1 MIFKFSYSYIITFF
15 RYKKFGDMYTLPYLF
30 IYLGAFSSCGKRE
43 LLTTAMH
50 WLLIALLLSLHSTAS
65 RHAGCIVA
73 AHSLSSCHVL
83 LSGARLQELQH
94 RGSLV
99 VVHRH

>member
-50 WLLIALLLSLHSTAS
+50 WLLIALLL
-65 RHAGCIVA
+65 VA
-73 AHSLSSCHVL
+73 QHSL
-83 LSGARLQELQH
+83 
-94 RGSLV
+94 
-99 VVHRH
+99 